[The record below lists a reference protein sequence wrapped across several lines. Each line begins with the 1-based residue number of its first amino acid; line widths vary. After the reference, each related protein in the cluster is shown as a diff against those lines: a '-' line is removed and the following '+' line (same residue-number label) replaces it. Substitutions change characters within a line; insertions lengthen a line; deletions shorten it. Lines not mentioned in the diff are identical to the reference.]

1 MHNMCFHLWSKIML
15 DHSYNVQCHG
25 ESDEVVPVSRGKM
38 ANEILRKYAD
48 YLQFQT
54 FAGMGHEATMEE
66 LQLVK
71 DFIHKC
77 TANYR
82 DDH

>member
-1 MHNMCFHLWSKIML
+1 MPNYFFSVKLCLAIIFL
-15 DHSYNVQCHG
+15 QCHG
-25 ESDEVVPVSRGKM
+25 EADEVVPASRGKM
-38 ANEILRKYAD
+38 ANEILSRYAD
-48 YLQFQT
+48 DLQYRT

-77 TANYR
+77 TASYR

>member
-1 MHNMCFHLWSKIML
+1 ML
-15 DHSYNVQCHG
+15 GHPVQCHG
-25 ESDEVVPVSRGKM
+25 EADEVVPVSRGKM

-48 YLQFQT
+48 DLQFRT
-54 FAGMGHEATMEE
+54 FAGMGHEATMAE
-66 LQLVK
+66 LELVK

-77 TANYR
+77 TASYR

>member
-1 MHNMCFHLWSKIML
+1 MKSCWTTI
-15 DHSYNVQCHG
+15 YAQCHG
-25 ESDEVVPVSRGKM
+25 EADEVVPASRGKM
-38 ANEILRKYAD
+38 ANEILRRYAD
-48 YLQFQT
+48 DLQFRT

-66 LQLVK
+66 LELVK

-77 TANYR
+77 TASYR

>member
-1 MHNMCFHLWSKIML
+1 ML
-15 DHSYNVQCHG
+15 DHSYVQCHG
-25 ESDEVVPVSRGKM
+25 EADEVVPVSRGKM

-48 YLQFQT
+48 DLQFRT

-77 TANYR
+77 TASYR